1 VTNNRSGAATSA
13 TALCPS
19 AAVLLPPFR
28 QTGTIS
34 CIGGQ
39 GTVGRGNMRQG
50 SPRAEDDW
58 LRTEENSPRGSAHPN
73 ARLDPRFG
81 SRPIE
86 PSGRMKRQASERPSI
101 GRRMF
106 RSITRFTVAALIG
119 VGATLGWQSY
129 GDVAGE
135 MLAERAPALAWLM
148 SMTTTKSP
156 IAAKTA
162 TSQTQQIEPLASNLE
177 AVRLSVD
184 QLSAK
189 QDQMAQRIAVLQAVE
204 EDIRQKMSLM
214 PPFSASA
221 SQAAPI
227 PQQKPAPPKTT
238 APAAPLSS
246 APRPPPAGPSVLPR

>member
-1 VTNNRSGAATSA
+1 M
-13 TALCPS
+13 L
-19 AAVLLPPFR
+19 
-28 QTGTIS
+28 
-34 CIGGQ
+34 
-39 GTVGRGNMRQG
+39 QG

-58 LRTEENSPRGSAHPN
+58 LRTEEISSGGSAHSN

-86 PSGRMKRQASERPSI
+86 PPGRAKRQASDRPSI
-101 GRRMF
+101 GRRML
-106 RSITRFTVAALIG
+106 RSITRFTVAVLIG

-135 MLAERAPALAWLM
+135 MLVGRAPTLAWLM
-148 SMTTTKSP
+148 STSTTKPP
-156 IAAKTA
+156 IAAKTS
-162 TSQTQQIEPLASNLE
+162 TSQAPQIEPLASNLD

-189 QDQMAQRIAVLQAVE
+189 QDQMAQRIAVLQALE

-227 PQQKPAPPKTT
+227 PQQKPAQPKTT
-238 APAAPLSS
+238 PPAAQSLSAPHPPPAAP
-246 APRPPPAGPSVLPR
+246 GVLPR